1 MVAHPHG
8 ADAPGLA
15 APELAHHHPVD
26 LAPLGAAAANAV
38 VTRTSGK
45 APDAANVGGPVQTE
59 TQRLIFEQR
68 AGDDKRFATL
78 RAHLAL
84 KGYSL
89 HRTAADDGPVCF
101 YVTRWGMAREL
112 RDLAAVARFLDQV
125 EGAHA

>member
-1 MVAHPHG
+1 MDAQDHG
-8 ADAPGLA
+8 TVPGLA
-15 APELAHHHPVD
+15 APELAHHDVVD
-26 LAPLGAAAANAV
+26 LAPLGTAAARAV
-38 VTRTSGK
+38 VTRASEM

-59 TQRLIFEQR
+59 SQCLIFEQSTDN
-68 AGDDKRFATL
+68 GKRFATL

-89 HRTAADDGPVCF
+89 HRTTADDGPVCF

-125 EGAHA
+125 GGAHA